1 MAKAK
6 EVKKVEAP
14 AVQVEAQENPNKAPK
29 WQVVMDGLHLVSN
42 KAEADA
48 AVKVADHY
56 LGIAEKSD
64 PQNRLVKTARAKR
77 DEVFNA
83 YVNT

>member
-1 MAKAK
+1 MA
-6 EVKKVEAP
+6 KKVESKKA
-14 AVQVEAQENPNKAPK
+14 EAQEPQAEGNPNTAPS
-29 WQVVMDGLHLVSN
+29 WQSVMDGLHSARN

-48 AVKVADHY
+48 AVKRADHY